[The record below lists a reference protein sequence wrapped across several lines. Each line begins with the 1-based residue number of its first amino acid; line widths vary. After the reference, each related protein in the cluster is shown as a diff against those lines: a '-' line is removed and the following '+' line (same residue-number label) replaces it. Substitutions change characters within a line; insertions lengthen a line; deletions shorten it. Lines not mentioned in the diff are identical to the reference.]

1 MIAIPRLAAALPV
14 VLSILAVAAPAH
26 GQGKERTRARAP
38 IVIAHRG
45 ASGYLPEHT
54 LAAYSVA
61 ILQGADFVEPDL
73 VMTRDGH
80 LIARHDNVLDPTT
93 DVASHPELASRKTT
107 KVVDGQSVTGWFSE
121 DFTLAEVKTLR
132 AVERIPGI
140 RPGNTRFDRQ
150 FEIPTLQEII
160 DLVKAHE
167 KAGGRAIGIYPE
179 TKHPTYFDGLGLA
192 MEAPLVRILHRNGY
206 QGQRGKVFIQSF
218 EIRNLQKLRR
228 MTRIPLVQLLGDK
241 GKPYDVEATGGTLS
255 YEQMATAQGLRDI
268 ARYADGV
275 GPEKSRFLI
284 PLDARGNLDPAGAT
298 RFVADAHAAGLLV
311 HAYTF
316 RAENFFLSKNQ
327 KSAGNASARGDLE
340 AELAAFLALGIDGF
354 FTDQTD
360 LGVRARNAFAP
371 R

>member
-1 MIAIPRLAAALPV
+1 MIAIPRLAAALPA
-14 VLSILAVAAPAH
+14 VLSIVAVTAPAL
-26 GQGKERTRARAP
+26 GQAKARARAP

-80 LIARHDNVLDPTT
+80 LVARHDNQLDLTT
-93 DVASHPELASRKTT
+93 DVASHPEFADRKTT
-107 KVVDGQSVTGWFSE
+107 KVVDGDSITGWFSE
-121 DFTLAEVKTLR
+121 DFTLAELATLR

-150 FEIPTLQEII
+150 FEIPTLQQII

-167 KAGGRAIGIYPE
+167 KASGRAIGIYPE
-179 TKHPTYFDGLGLA
+179 IKHPTYFDGIGLA

-206 QGQRGKVFIQSF
+206 QSQRHKVFIQSF
-218 EIRNLQKLRR
+218 EIRALQKLRR
-228 MTRIPLVQLLGDK
+228 LTRIPLVQLLSDK
-241 GKPYDVEATGGTLS
+241 GRPYDVVAAGGTLTF
-255 YEQMATAQGLRDI
+255 EQMATAQGLRDI

-275 GPEKSRFLI
+275 GPEKRFLI
-284 PLDARGNLDPAGAT
+284 PPDARGNLDPAGAT
-298 RFVADAHAAGLLV
+298 RLVADAHAAGLLV
-311 HAYTF
+311 HVYTF
-316 RAENFFLSKNQ
+316 RAENYFLSKPH
-327 KSAGNASARGDLE
+327 KSSLMPNARGDLE
-340 AELAAFLALGIDGF
+340 AELGAFLALGIDGF
-354 FTDQTD
+354 FTDHAD
-360 LGVRARNAFAP
+360 LGVRARDAFTA

>member
-1 MIAIPRLAAALPV
+1 MSAIARLAAALPV
-14 VLSILAVAAPAH
+14 VLSLLAVASPAP
-26 GQGKERTRARAP
+26 GQGKARARSRSP

-80 LIARHDNVLDPTT
+80 LIARHDNALDPTT
-93 DVASHPELASRKTT
+93 DVASRPEFARRKAT
-107 KVVDGQSVTGWFSE
+107 KVVDGQSITGWFSE
-121 DFTLAEVKTLR
+121 DFTLAELKTLR
-132 AVERIPGI
+132 AIERVPGI

-160 DLVKAHE
+160 DLVEAHE
-167 KAGGRAIGIYPE
+167 KATGRAIGIYPE
-179 TKHPTYFDGLGLA
+179 TKHPTYFAGIGLA

-218 EIRNLQKLRR
+218 EIDHLQKLRR

-241 GKPYDVEATGGTLS
+241 GKPYDVEAAGGALT

-275 GPEKSRFLI
+275 GAEKARLI
-284 PLDARGNLDPAGAT
+284 PLDAGGSLDAARAT

-311 HAYTF
+311 HVYTF
-316 RAENFFLSKNQ
+316 RAENFYLPRNH
-327 KSAGNASARGDLE
+327 KSAGNASARGELD

-354 FTDQTD
+354 FTDQAD
-360 LGVRARNAFAP
+360 LGARARDALT

>member
-1 MIAIPRLAAALPV
+1 MLAIPRLAAALPA
-14 VLSILAVAAPAH
+14 VLSIVAVATPALA
-26 GQGKERTRARAP
+26 QGKPLSRTP

-80 LIARHDNVLDPTT
+80 LVARHDNQIDLTT
-93 DVASHPELASRKTT
+93 DVASHPEFADRKTT
-107 KVVDGQSVTGWFSE
+107 KTVDGNSVTGWFSE
-121 DFTLAEVKTLR
+121 DFTLAELGTLR

-150 FEIPTLQEII
+150 FGIPTLQQII

-167 KAGGRAIGIYPE
+167 QAVGRPIGIYPE
-179 TKHPTYFDGLGLA
+179 LKHPSYFEGIGLA
-192 MEAPLVRILHRNGY
+192 MEAPVVRILHRNGY
-206 QGQRGKVFIQSF
+206 QAQRQKIFIQSF
-218 EIRNLQKLRR
+218 EIRALQKLRR
-228 MTRIPLVQLLGDK
+228 MTRIPLVQLLSDK
-241 GKPYDVEATGGTLS
+241 GRPYDVVAAAGTLT

-275 GPEKSRFLI
+275 GPEKSLLI
-284 PLDARGNLDPAGAT
+284 TPDARGNIDPAHAT
-298 RFVADAHAAGLLV
+298 PLVTDAHAAGLLV

-316 RAENFFLSKNQ
+316 RAENFFLPRNY
-327 KSAGNASARGDLE
+327 KSSLVPNARGDLE
-340 AELAAFLALGIDGF
+340 GELAAYLAIGLDGF
-354 FTDQTD
+354 FTDQAD
-360 LGVRARNAFAP
+360 IGVRARDAFMAK
-371 R
+371 